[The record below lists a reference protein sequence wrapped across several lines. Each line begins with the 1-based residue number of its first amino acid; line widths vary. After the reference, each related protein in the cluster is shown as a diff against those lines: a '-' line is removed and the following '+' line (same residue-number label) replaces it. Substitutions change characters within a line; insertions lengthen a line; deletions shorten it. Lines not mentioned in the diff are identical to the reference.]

1 MATKKATGNT
11 ALAAK
16 VSFEKMAGEDQG
28 KIAAMVCR
36 GAELA
41 AEENQRDL
49 VNQLLGQAQAAA
61 AFSQLSRTIGISKLA
76 YVKETKVY
84 KSMKGMIT
92 NGSEL
97 SGTWDE
103 FCGLLGVSVDKADT
117 DIANLRAFGEE
128 AMESMSRMGIGYR
141 DLAQYRKLPAD
152 ERSALIEAAKSGD
165 KDQLLDLAESIMV
178 KHAKEK
184 EELESAASGLSEE
197 VSTLKKREKNYEAEI
212 ERAQLK
218 IEKLSANKQRL
229 TKFEPHTEEIRQ
241 ECMALELEAE
251 LPISSLQ
258 KLFEAALNENA
269 AEQTPESRL
278 RLEHVWVTAN
288 IVTASALDMLSKLH
302 DMASASPDG
311 NDLPQRALG
320 THILSPAEAQEWL
333 LSKGTIEN
341 KHEAQKAVRQE
352 KLEADKPVAP
362 GRPKGAKNKAKE

>member
-1 MATKKATGNT
+1 MAKKKTELVPAGSSN
-11 ALAAK
+11 LLEVAAQFG
-16 VSFEKMAGEDQG
+16 VTSEDLG
-28 KIAAMVCR
+28 
-36 GAELA
+36 ELA
-41 AEENQRDL
+41 R
-49 VNQLLGQAQAAA
+49 
-61 AFSQLSRTIGISKLA
+61 IG
-76 YVKETKVY
+76 
-84 KSMKGMIT
+84 
-92 NGSEL
+92 
-97 SGTWDE
+97 
-103 FCGLLGVSVDKADT
+103 AD
-117 DIANLRAFGEE
+117 
-128 AMESMSRMGIGYR
+128 SMSRAMFEVSRAGMAFLRAQELLSLGNFGNGSAVSDRSDTDGFIEWINGHG
-141 DLAQYRKLPAD
+141 LAKQRVYESMRIAKFVTQLPQEHRNDVLALGKVKVMLLASLPQEVID
-152 ERSALIEAAKSGD
+152 RAAESGNGLIERADMMTVS
-165 KDQLLDLAESIMV
+165 EF
-178 KHAKEK
+178 K
-184 EELESAASGLSEE
+184 EEIA
-197 VSTLKKREKNYEAEI
+197 TLKKREKNYEAEI

-241 ECMALELEAE
+241 ECMALQLEAG

-352 KLEADKPVAP
+352 KRDADKPVAP